1 MRKAKKVDVIT
12 RLESLSK
19 DESMPL
25 AVREDAG
32 RELIRLTMKDKPP
45 APAPPAPTYT
55 EAEMIE
61 AFQQIAT
68 GPPTVST
75 AATAPPVNKES
86 ESQAFAHDAEVA
98 KKIQPQIKPEPSP
111 RDVGSHWMIGNED
124 HVYISFDSEKGL
136 HILTPARNRESLL
149 PTTISVTEDK
159 LMGRDRKP
167 LPQERRYISDGFI
180 GTLDEI
186 RERNRQKQER
196 AREEL
201 RARGGQEVGSGD
213 PTLGW

>member
-32 RELIRLTMKDKPP
+32 RELIRLTMKDKP
-45 APAPPAPTYT
+45 APPAPRIEPTQ
-55 EAEMIE
+55 EEMIE
-61 AFQQIAT
+61 AFRQIIAT
-68 GPPTVST
+68 PTVTPT
-75 AATAPPVNKES
+75 AMPAPPANKES
-86 ESQAFAHDAEVA
+86 ETQEFAHENEVA
-98 KKIQPQIKPEPSP
+98 KKIQPESKPEPSP

-136 HILTPARNRESLL
+136 HILTPAKNTGSLL
-149 PTTISVTEDK
+149 PTTVCVTEDR

-167 LPQERRYISDGFI
+167 SPQERRYISDGFV
-180 GTLDEI
+180 GTIDEI

-201 RARGGQEVGSGD
+201 RARGGYEVGSGD
-213 PTLGW
+213 PEVW